1 MVYYSLT
8 DDVTTVSVRHVAVL
22 TTQSTHVHIYTYGSF
37 SLSERE
43 RERDKSSY
51 GFTVYI
57 VSVTNFPLDFQRNIF
72 Q

>member
-22 TTQSTHVHIYTYGSF
+22 TTQSTHVHIYTYESF

-43 RERDKSSY
+43 RERNPHMASLY
-51 GFTVYI
+51 T
-57 VSVTNFPLDFQRNIF
+57 
-72 Q
+72 